1 MAAGEQE
8 LLRAWCDGG
17 DREARRRLIEMNLPL
32 VRVLAQRFAYSGE
45 QLEDLTQVGAVGL
58 IKAVDRYD
66 PDRGVAL
73 DAYAATVI
81 AGEIRHH
88 LRDRCAPVRVPR
100 RLQAE
105 GVRVTAVQLDHEA
118 GGPQPDP
125 AEEADDR
132 VAVGAALRALAPRE
146 RRLVLL
152 RFVEDLSQAQIARRT
167 GLSQVHVSRT
177 LRGALLRLHEQ
188 LAAPSTNG

>member
-1 MAAGEQE
+1 VTAA
-8 LLRAWCDGG
+8 
-17 DREARRRLIEMNLPL
+17 ARRRLIERHLPL
-32 VRVLAQRFAYSGE
+32 VRSIAARYAGGGE
-45 QLEDLTQVGAVGL
+45 PLEDLVQIGAIGL

-66 PDRGVAL
+66 AARGAAFG
-73 DAYAATVI
+73 AYAAPFI
-81 AGEIRHH
+81 SGEIRHH